1 MKKVLVG
8 VLVMVL
14 SAALALPAII
24 IAAPDSD
31 IEINIDIKP
40 NSCPNS
46 INVKSGGVLPVAIL
60 GTDTFDVAN
69 VDPETVL
76 LEGIAPLR
84 WSYEDVATPF
94 GDELVDCSSCTVE
107 GPDGFVD
114 LTLKFDKQELIAAL
128 GEVEDGECLIVTLT
142 GELIDVTTLSG
153 SNIVRIIKKIKNG
166 EESVT
171 EQGEGKAK
179 GKETA
184 PGQIKEPGTS
194 AEGKAK
200 GKETAPGQIKE
211 PGTSAVGKAKGK
223 ETAPGQIKEPS
234 ESAVGKGKNK

>member
-76 LEGIAPLR
+76 LEGITPLR

-153 SNIVRIIKKIKNG
+153 SDIVRIIKKIKNG

-194 AEGKAK
+194 PVGKAK

-211 PGTSAVGKAKGK
+211 PG
-223 ETAPGQIKEPS
+223 